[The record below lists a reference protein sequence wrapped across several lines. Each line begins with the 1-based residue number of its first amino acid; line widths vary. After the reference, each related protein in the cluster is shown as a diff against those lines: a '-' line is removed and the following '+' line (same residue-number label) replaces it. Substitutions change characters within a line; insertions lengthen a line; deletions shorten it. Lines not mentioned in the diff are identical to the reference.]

1 MPTKIRLLIIDPQID
16 FCSPT
21 GALYVP
27 GAEKDM
33 SRLAAM
39 IHRIGAKIDD
49 IDVTLDS
56 HHPIDIAHPGWWINS
71 KGANPAPFTLIT
83 ASDVAAGIWSP
94 RNPGFRKRS
103 LEYVQKLEAA
113 NKFVL
118 IIWPEHCLIGSP
130 GHAVQ
135 PELFKALRDWEVGE
149 FGVVNVVTKG
159 SNIFTEHY
167 SAVAAEVPDP
177 QDPSTML
184 NARLITS
191 LQESDVVLIAGEALS
206 HCVKATVEDI
216 ADNIGAEH
224 VRKFVFLEDCSSSI
238 PASPGAPD
246 FPTIARDFLDRMK
259 ARGMT
264 VTTSTE
270 FLSGSANASI

>member
-27 GAEKDM
+27 GAENDM

-39 IHRIGAKIDD
+39 IRRIGSKIDD

-71 KGANPAPFTLIT
+71 KGANPPPFTLIT
-83 ASDVAAGIWSP
+83 TADVAAGVWTP
-94 RNPGFRKRS
+94 RNPSFRKRS
-103 LEYVQKLEAA
+103 LEYVQKLEAN

-118 IIWPEHCLIGSP
+118 IIWPEHCLIGAP

-135 PELFKALRDWEVGE
+135 PELFKSLRDWEVGE
-149 FGVVNVVTKG
+149 FGIVNYVTKG

-167 SAVAAEVPDP
+167 SAVEAEVPDP
-177 QDPSTML
+177 QDPTTML

-216 ADNIGAEH
+216 ADNIGDEH

-246 FPTIARDFLDRMK
+246 FPAIAQDFLERMK
-259 ARGMT
+259 ARGMK

-270 FLSGSANASI
+270 FLAGSLSAAV